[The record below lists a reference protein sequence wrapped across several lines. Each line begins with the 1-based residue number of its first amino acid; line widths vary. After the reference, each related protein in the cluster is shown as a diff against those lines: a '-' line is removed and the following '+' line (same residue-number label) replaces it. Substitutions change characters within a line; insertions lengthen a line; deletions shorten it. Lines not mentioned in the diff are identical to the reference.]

1 MVASVLLNRWADVNH
16 GHSLFPKQLPAVDRI
31 QLQGMSFQG
40 RHGVRASER
49 KRPQEFKV
57 DLEVDCDLEKPGRT
71 DQLEDTIDYTRLRA
85 IAEEVVEG
93 ESVSLLETL
102 ATRIAERV
110 LKVPRVVA
118 VSVRV
123 AKQPASMQ
131 PIVAAAVHINRTR
144 A

>member
-1 MVASVLLNRWADVNH
+1 
-16 GHSLFPKQLPAVDRI
+16 VDRI

-40 RHGVRASER
+40 RHGARPAER
-49 KRPQEFKV
+49 ERPQEFKV

-71 DQLEDTIDYTRLRA
+71 DQLEDTIDYTKLRA
-85 IAEEVVEG
+85 IAKEVIEG

-102 ATRIAERV
+102 AAQIADRV
-110 LKVPRVVA
+110 LDVPHVAA

-123 AKQPASMQ
+123 AKRPASMQ
-131 PIVAAAVHINRTR
+131 PIEAAAVHINRTR